1 MAKKDKE
8 TPEKKEKTDVKYVI
22 KTMVKLYKES
32 AEHKKWA
39 FGRWFGGVVSGIL
52 AVVIFFVTGSV
63 LDVALSGDYNRLYTL
78 IYALSAIFVI
88 RFILQ
93 FVNPLIA
100 SQYELRTH
108 KTLAMNVY
116 DKIDKLEMGY
126 YENVHSADTIS
137 TLVDDVEKIKTF
149 MGNTVAGFLSYN
161 PVSFILSMFFLVRI
175 NWKLTVF
182 SLTVIP
188 LIMYLI
194 DKASKPLREVKNKI
208 QEYTAV
214 LNSYIR
220 DFVEGNDIYK
230 SFNMHKSHT
239 AKVQQSC
246 QDIAEESYKD
256 SFVMTKN
263 RALTVLMMLIPQGVC
278 MFASMFFIARN
289 ELTIGQYVIFSN
301 LLWPLIQ
308 TFRTTGMGWA
318 DIVGYTGTAERY
330 FKFLETKEERSDGE
344 DFGTQ
349 DSDIIVE
356 FKNVGFSYH
365 EDIPLLKDVSFKLH
379 KNSRLALCGVSGS
392 GKSTIFKLICGYYEN
407 FTGEIYVFGHSIRSW
422 NLKALRKYMTVV
434 TQDVY
439 LFDDD
444 IINNIEMGNLEATDE
459 MVEDASKKAYIDKLV
474 KDVGERGAKVS
485 GGQKQR
491 IAVARA
497 LLKDAPLIM
506 LDEPTSALDTKSEYY
521 VEKSIEN
528 LKKGRSVLVIA
539 HRLTTII
546 DSDCI
551 ILLEDGT
558 VKEQGTHEELIRKKK
573 RYAELYERQLVEEEA
588 HNA

>member
-1 MAKKDKE
+1 
-8 TPEKKEKTDVKYVI
+8 
-22 KTMVKLYKES
+22 
-32 AEHKKWA
+32 
-39 FGRWFGGVVSGIL
+39 
-52 AVVIFFVTGSV
+52 
-63 LDVALSGDYNRLYTL
+63 
-78 IYALSAIFVI
+78 
-88 RFILQ
+88 
-93 FVNPLIA
+93 
-100 SQYELRTH
+100 
-108 KTLAMNVY
+108 
-116 DKIDKLEMGY
+116 
-126 YENVHSADTIS
+126 
-137 TLVDDVEKIKTF
+137 
-149 MGNTVAGFLSYN
+149 
-161 PVSFILSMFFLVRI
+161 
-175 NWKLTVF
+175 
-182 SLTVIP
+182 
-188 LIMYLI
+188 
-194 DKASKPLREVKNKI
+194 
-208 QEYTAV
+208 
-214 LNSYIR
+214 
-220 DFVEGNDIYK
+220 
-230 SFNMHKSHT
+230 
-239 AKVQQSC
+239 
-246 QDIAEESYKD
+246 
-256 SFVMTKN
+256 
-263 RALTVLMMLIPQGVC
+263 
-278 MFASMFFIARN
+278 MFASMYFIARN

-301 LLWPLIQ
+301 LLWPLMQ
-308 TFRTTGMGWA
+308 TFRTAGMGWA

-330 FKFLETKEERSDGE
+330 FKFLETKEERCDGE

-379 KNSRLALCGVSGS
+379 KNSRMALCGVSGS

-444 IINNIEMGNLEATDE
+444 IINNIKMGNLEATDE
-459 MVEDASKKAYIDKLV
+459 MVAEASKKAYIEQLV